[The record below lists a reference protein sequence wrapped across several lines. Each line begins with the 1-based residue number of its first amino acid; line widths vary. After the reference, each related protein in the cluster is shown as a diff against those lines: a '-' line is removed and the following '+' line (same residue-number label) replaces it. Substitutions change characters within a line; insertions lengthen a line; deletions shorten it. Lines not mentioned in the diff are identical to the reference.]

1 MHRLL
6 TISFLLTL
14 SVILSAS
21 AQTAVVERVVVQ
33 YATEAELDSVVLE
46 KGHAVLNDSN
56 PNDLR
61 IGDGVTRGGR
71 RIYQP
76 DWTNQNMLA
85 QWGGLSRWE
94 IESLLAFSIGDISSL
109 ISTTVAP
116 VKQTAD
122 AAFAWGNHAAAGYLK
137 SETDTDALNAI
148 SLMPTGAWNQAYAW
162 GNHANAGYLTAETD
176 ESAFAALAGYVPRS
190 TLWTNYETVF
200 SSWSFNP
207 NGSIGFSSN
216 KVLFTPS
223 FSAPA
228 GNKYFLDVSISPD
241 AQFRILSD
249 DFYVNGMKPLK
260 ASTLYNVA
268 ISTNG
273 SLYNPQFAPVRW
285 NTSSAWANG
294 SWSLVDTNSFFMLT
308 NSTGYIISQIQM
320 AATNVN
326 GIQLADLDVWI
337 NGTNVQSLSSIPMDG
352 IPTSYD
358 LLSYC
363 RPNDVLT
370 LRYSPGIPDPLGRNA
385 DICIS
390 SISAYSLANTNYLGT
405 QADLHGRKLL
415 VDTPLIDR
423 QAANKAYVDSTAAG
437 LQSQVTAI
445 TPALNGVRLNGN
457 TVEFGSRW
465 TITEEVG
472 VEDADLVVR
481 RQGQSVVRFSGSGVA
496 RPDLTAISVA
506 PGGSITLRCLAN
518 TNASLSVQVSTNG
531 LGNWSAWTNPISVSR
546 PDTLHADIRLTNTL
560 YSFAFFRASAAAAG
574 TGSTYI
580 VSYVPVLFNNS
591 PE

>member
-1 MHRLL
+1 MPRIYPFIILAL
-6 TISFLLTL
+6 ASA
-14 SVILSAS
+14 ILSAS
-21 AQTAVVERVVVQ
+21 AQTAVVDRIVVQ
-33 YATEAELDSVVLE
+33 YATGAELDSVVLD
-46 KGHAVLNDSN
+46 KGHAVLNESN

-76 DWTNQNMLA
+76 DWTNQNMLT

-94 IESLLAFSIGDISSL
+94 VESLLAFSLGDISSWV
-109 ISTTVAP
+109 SGTVAP

-122 AAFAWGNHAAAGYLK
+122 
-137 SETDTDALNAI
+137 E
-148 SLMPTGAWNQAYAW
+148 AYSW
-162 GNHANAGYLTAETD
+162 GNHANAGYLTEETD
-176 ESAFAALAGYVPRS
+176 AAAFAALPGFVPRS
-190 TLWTNYETVF
+190 TLWTNYATVF
-200 SSWSFNP
+200 PAWSFNP
-207 NGSIGFSSN
+207 NGSLGFSSN
-216 KVLFTPS
+216 KVLFSPS

-228 GNKYFLDVSISPD
+228 GNKFFLDVGIAPD
-241 AQFRILSD
+241 AQLRILSD

-260 ASTLYNVA
+260 ASTLYTVA
-268 ISTNG
+268 IATNG

-285 NTSSAWANG
+285 ITPSAWANG
-294 SWSLVDTNSFFMLT
+294 SWTLVDTNSVFILT
-308 NSTGYIISQIQM
+308 NTTGYIISQIQM
-320 AATNVN
+320 AATNVG
-326 GIQLADLDVWI
+326 GIQLASLDVWI

-352 IPTSYD
+352 TPTSYD
-358 LLSYC
+358 LLGYC

-370 LRYSPGIPDPLGRNA
+370 LRYSPGIPPDPLSRNA

-405 QADLHGRKLL
+405 QADLHGRNLL

-465 TITEEVG
+465 TITEEAG
-472 VEDADLVVR
+472 EEDADLVVR
-481 RQGQSVVRFSGSGVA
+481 RQGQSVCRFSGSGVA

-506 PGGSITLRCLAN
+506 PGGAITLRCLAN
-518 TNASLSVQVSTNG
+518 TNASLFVQVSTNG

-546 PDTLHADIRLTNTL
+546 PDNLHADIRLTNTL
-560 YSFAFFRASAAAAG
+560 YSYAFFRSAASAAG

-580 VSYVPVLFNNS
+580 VSYVPVLFNS
-591 PE
+591 AIE